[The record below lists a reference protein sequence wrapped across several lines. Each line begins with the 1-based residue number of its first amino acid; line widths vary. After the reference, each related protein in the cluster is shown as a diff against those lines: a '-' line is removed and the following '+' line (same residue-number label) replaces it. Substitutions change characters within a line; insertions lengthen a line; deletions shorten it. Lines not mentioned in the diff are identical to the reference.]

1 MSTNQ
6 NMTTPYHYRQCGLGN
21 VYLRNG
27 FVIKST
33 KYGESIKI
41 HDIDGLHEAIGMCLI
56 QEKKVLGG
64 AEIRFLRHEMELS
77 QGMLGHLL
85 NKSSQSV
92 ARWEKGQSKMDGP
105 ADRLL
110 RLLYESHA
118 TGQGHEN
125 GIRELLEQL
134 AALDSTDLGDVQ
146 FEDTD
151 DGWSRAG

>member
-1 MSTNQ
+1 
-6 NMTTPYHYRQCGLGN
+6 
-21 VYLRNG
+21 
-27 FVIKST
+27 
-33 KYGESIKI
+33 
-41 HDIDGLHEAIGMCLI
+41 
-56 QEKKVLGG
+56 
-64 AEIRFLRHEMELS
+64 MELS
-77 QGMLGHLL
+77 QEMLGHLL

-134 AALDSTDLGDVQ
+134 VALDSTDVCDVH
-146 FEDTD
+146 FEDAD
-151 DGWSRAG
+151 DGWSRAA